1 MLKGKKVDFWE
12 SLRCKTG
19 LMNQFLEFIASDFEN
34 PENTELSS
42 LTIVYSKVIGF
53 VSVEKLAI

>member
-1 MLKGKKVDFWE
+1 
-12 SLRCKTG
+12 
-19 LMNQFLEFIASDFEN
+19 MNQFLEFIASDFEN